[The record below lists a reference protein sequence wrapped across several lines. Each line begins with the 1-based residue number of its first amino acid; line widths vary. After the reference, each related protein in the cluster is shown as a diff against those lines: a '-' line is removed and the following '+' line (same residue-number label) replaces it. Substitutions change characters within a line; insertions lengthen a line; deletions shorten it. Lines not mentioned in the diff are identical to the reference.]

1 MIPRHANEL
10 LSRLEDVANVG
21 CTVINRN
28 LLLHWY
34 GQERLTVGI
43 WRDIQEKWNEVLDQS
58 ALPDKKVRLLAAEGD
73 GYLTFIWGDGLTT
86 DETWFKVVSNLA
98 AVRKLSKYADDD

>member
-21 CTVINRN
+21 CTVVNRN

-34 GQERLTVGI
+34 GQERLTIGI
-43 WRDIQEKWNEVLDQS
+43 WRDIQEKWHEVLDQS
-58 ALPDKKVRLLAAEGD
+58 TWSNKKVPLLASDADHGFVT
-73 GYLTFIWGDGLTT
+73 LIWGDGLTT
-86 DETWFKVVSNLA
+86 DGTWLKNVTHLA
-98 AVRKLSKYADDD
+98 AAKKSKYASAD